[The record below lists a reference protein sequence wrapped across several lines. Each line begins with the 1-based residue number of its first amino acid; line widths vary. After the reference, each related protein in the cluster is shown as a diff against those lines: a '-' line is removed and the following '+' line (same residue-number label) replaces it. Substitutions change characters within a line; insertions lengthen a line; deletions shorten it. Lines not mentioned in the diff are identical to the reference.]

1 MKLGVC
7 AQALFDLPFDAAL
20 CTARSLGF
28 EAIELP
34 VHRGNPFVDLEA
46 CLADGGES
54 LAAQVEAA
62 GLTISALSVHQEGQL
77 LLGPYG
83 EAADAV
89 QPGSPAE
96 QSAFAA
102 HRMVQAAELAR
113 RLGVRTVCGFT
124 GCADWTRFFP
134 WPLADGWARMETPFR
149 EALMPILDAYAARGV
164 TFAHE
169 CHPFQFAY
177 DLESAERAVSL
188 LDGHPAFGFN
198 LDPANL
204 AFSEVDPSVFIEHF
218 GARIVHVHAKD
229 AERVAHRQGR
239 SGTLAHGAWD
249 RPGRGFRF
257 RVPGWGDLNWRR
269 IVTSLQLAGYQGV
282 LAVEHE
288 DPTMSRREGLVQ
300 AVRHLAPILLHDL
313 PGGRWW

>member
-7 AQALFDLPFDAAL
+7 AQVFFDLAFDEAL
-20 CTARSLGF
+20 ATARSLGF

-34 VHRGNPFVDLEA
+34 VHQGNPFVDLDA
-46 CLADGGES
+46 CLAGGWRD
-54 LAAQVEAA
+54 LARRVAAA
-62 GLTISALSVHQEGQL
+62 GLKISALSVHQEGQL

-83 EAADAV
+83 PETDAV
-89 QPGSPAE
+89 CPGTPAE
-96 QSAFAA
+96 KSTFAA
-102 HRMVQAAELAR
+102 RRMVQAAELAR
-113 RLGVRTVCGFT
+113 RLEVPTVCGFT
-124 GCADWTRFFP
+124 GCADWAQFFP
-134 WPLADGWARMETPFR
+134 WPAPEGWARMEAPFR
-149 EALMPILDAYAARGV
+149 EALMPVLDAYERLAV

-177 DLESAERAVSL
+177 DLETAERAVEL

-204 AFSEVDPSVFIEHF
+204 YFSEIDPCEFIAVL
-218 GARIVHVHAKD
+218 GARVHHVHAKD
-229 AERVAHRQGR
+229 AERVAHRRGR
-239 SGTLAHGAWD
+239 SGTLAHGPWD

-257 RVPGWGDLNWRR
+257 RVPGWGDLDWRR
-269 IVTSLQLAGYQGV
+269 ILTSLQLAGYRGV

-288 DPTMSRREGLVQ
+288 DPTMSRREGLSQ
-300 AVRHLAPILLHDL
+300 AVRCLSPLLLHEP